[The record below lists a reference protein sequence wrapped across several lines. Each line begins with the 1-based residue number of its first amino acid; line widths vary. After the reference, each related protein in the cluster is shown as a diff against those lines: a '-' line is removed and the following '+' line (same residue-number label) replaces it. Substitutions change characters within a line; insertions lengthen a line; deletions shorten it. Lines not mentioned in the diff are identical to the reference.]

1 MKTKQKRL
9 ILKKKNNQNLFI
21 LKQNFERENGYTLQI
36 CVKVSQRLFLLD

>member
-9 ILKKKNNQNLFI
+9 ILKKNNQNLFI
-21 LKQNFERENGYTLQI
+21 LKQNFGRENGYTLQI

>member
-9 ILKKKNNQNLFI
+9 ILKKNNQNLFI